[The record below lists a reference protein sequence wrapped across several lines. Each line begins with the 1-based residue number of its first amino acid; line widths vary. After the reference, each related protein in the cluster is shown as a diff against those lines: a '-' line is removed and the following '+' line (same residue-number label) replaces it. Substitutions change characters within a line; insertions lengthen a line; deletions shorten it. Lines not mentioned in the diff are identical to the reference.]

1 MLFFLLMILRPRRYP
16 RTDTPF
22 PSTTLF
28 RSQRLELLVVRLG
41 IVADAAE
48 HQNVR
53 VLGLRRRAGSE
64 RRQQAKQARQQ
75 AGGRQAQAEVRGG
88 RQDGGEPSGNALPA
102 TAPEASATDVRL
114 PPQAAPCAAHRPALR
129 ATAALRGR
137 PAGCAGTAA
146 AACASPIPA
155 PAPCGNRSHP
165 ASRPAARTGPRAG
178 RGWRAEIGSAHV

>member
-75 AGGRQAQAEVRGG
+75 AGGRQAQVEVRGG
-88 RQDGGEPSGNALPA
+88 RQDRKS
-102 TAPEASATDVRL
+102 TRL
-114 PPQAAPCAAHRPALR
+114 NSSHY
-129 ATAALRGR
+129 
-137 PAGCAGTAA
+137 
-146 AACASPIPA
+146 CASRMP
-155 PAPCGNRSHP
+155 S
-165 ASRPAARTGPRAG
+165 
-178 RGWRAEIGSAHV
+178 SA